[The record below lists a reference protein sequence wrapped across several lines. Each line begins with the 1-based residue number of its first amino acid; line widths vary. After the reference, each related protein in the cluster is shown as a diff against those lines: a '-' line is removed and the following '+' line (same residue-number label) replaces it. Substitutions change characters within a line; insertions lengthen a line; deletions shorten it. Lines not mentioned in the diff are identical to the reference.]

1 MKHLLVSYHTCPLEE
16 PGVGLSGGMNV
27 FLRGLLPGLA
37 ARGIATDVLTRGKGA
52 SPEITLPFPGV
63 RILHLPCGWK
73 EPPSRES
80 AYEALPG
87 FVEEARKALAAS
99 GRSCDVVSAHYWM
112 SGVAARGF
120 WGDIPGF
127 IECQVEECPPPTPP
141 LVFMYH
147 TVEAFKRASTESSSA
162 GLPALR
168 MEAEESLAGEAD
180 LVVFFSAEDFAR
192 TSGIFPAARG
202 KGVVI
207 PPGIDDAFRHPPPRE
222 EARRRLGIP
231 PEAFLF
237 LLAARPDPGKNV
249 ASAVEA
255 FRALRLARGPRLRLL
270 VAGQE
275 LRQAGLPEGAS
286 CAGTVPHAGMP
297 ELFSAA
303 DAVLCPSGY
312 ESFGLV
318 PLEAMAAGVPV
329 VLPDS
334 GFWGSKIR
342 SGGGGLTYAPGDE
355 RGLLEAMEA
364 VYASGPTRVR
374 PGKEGIRAAAPF
386 TWGKCTASWA
396 KLLRSAARRGSPR

>member
-1 MKHLLVSYHTCPLEE
+1 MRHLLVSYHTCPLEE
-16 PGVGLSGGMNV
+16 PGVGLAGGMNV

-37 ARGIATDVLTRGKGA
+37 ARGIRTDVLTRGTGTEPA
-52 SPEITLPFPGV
+52 ITRPFPGV
-63 RILHLPCGWK
+63 RILHVPCGWK

-87 FVEEARKALAAS
+87 FVEEARKALTAS
-99 GRSCDVVSAHYWM
+99 GRSYDVVSAHYWM
-112 SGVAARGF
+112 SGVAAR
-120 WGDIPGF
+120 
-127 IECQVEECPPPTPP
+127 ELTPASP

-147 TVEAFKRASTESSSA
+147 TVEAFKRASPENHSH

-168 MEAEESLAGEAD
+168 MEAEERLAGEAD
-180 LVVFFSAEDFAR
+180 RVVFFSGEDFAR
-192 TSGIFPAARG
+192 TRGIFPAVWG

-207 PPGIDDAFRHPPPRE
+207 PPGVDDVFRHPPPRE
-222 EARRRLGIP
+222 EARRRLGVP

-249 ASAVEA
+249 ASAVKA
-255 FRALRLARGPRLRLL
+255 FRALRLAQGPRMRLL
-270 VAGQE
+270 IAGQE
-275 LRQAGLPEGAS
+275 LPPAGLPGGAS

-329 VLPDS
+329 ILPDS
-334 GFWGSKIR
+334 GFWGEKIR
-342 SGGGGLTYAPGDE
+342 SEGGGLTYAPGAE
-355 RGLLEAMEA
+355 RGLLEAMGSVSAGEQM
-364 VYASGPTRVR
+364 RIR
-374 PGKEGIRAAAPF
+374 LGKEGVRVAAPF
-386 TWGKCTASWA
+386 TWARCAASWA
-396 KLLRSAARRGSPR
+396 KLLSSAARPGSPR